1 MRIRKHIK
9 KYNWN
14 IKMTKLMINS
24 LKDERE
30 IRKIDKKKIKIR
42 TNMDEKE
49 RWHSFKF
56 KE

>member
-1 MRIRKHIK
+1 
-9 KYNWN
+9 
-14 IKMTKLMINS
+14 MINS

-49 RWHSFKF
+49 R
-56 KE
+56 

>member
-1 MRIRKHIK
+1 
-9 KYNWN
+9 
-14 IKMTKLMINS
+14 MTKLMINS

-49 RWHSFKF
+49 R
-56 KE
+56 